1 MKKEMSNIEDFY
13 NKYFSKRDEIDI
25 QINGYLKKVK
35 INRNS
40 KEYIKIIKEVLEEH
54 DFIRKEQRMKRKSEL
69 EKECSKNIK
78 EIFSS
83 GKIREYDQFDRAIL
97 KNILVDTLETEL
109 KETLQKLKRYE
120 EIIQVSYDD
129 LRLIDYLR
137 KVETDTNIDN
147 IENLLN
153 DIYRTINN
161 KKLQVIK
168 DKKETR

>member
-1 MKKEMSNIEDFY
+1 
-13 NKYFSKRDEIDI
+13 
-25 QINGYLKKVK
+25 
-35 INRNS
+35 
-40 KEYIKIIKEVLEEH
+40 
-54 DFIRKEQRMKRKSEL
+54 MKRKSEL

-78 EIFSS
+78 EIFLS
-83 GKIREYDQFDRAIL
+83 GKIREYDILDRAIL

-120 EIIQVSYDD
+120 EVIQVSYDD

-147 IENLLN
+147 IDSLLN
-153 DIYRTINN
+153 DIYRINN
-161 KKLQVIK
+161 KIQLQAIK

>member
-1 MKKEMSNIEDFY
+1 
-13 NKYFSKRDEIDI
+13 
-25 QINGYLKKVK
+25 
-35 INRNS
+35 
-40 KEYIKIIKEVLEEH
+40 
-54 DFIRKEQRMKRKSEL
+54 MKRKSEL

-78 EIFSS
+78 EIFLS
-83 GKIREYDQFDRAIL
+83 GKIREYDIIDRAIL

-109 KETLQKLKRYE
+109 KEILQKLKRYE

-137 KVETDTNIDN
+137 NVETDINIDN
-147 IENLLN
+147 IKHLLN

-161 KKLQVIK
+161 KKLQAIK

>member
-1 MKKEMSNIEDFY
+1 
-13 NKYFSKRDEIDI
+13 
-25 QINGYLKKVK
+25 
-35 INRNS
+35 
-40 KEYIKIIKEVLEEH
+40 
-54 DFIRKEQRMKRKSEL
+54 MKRKSEL

-83 GKIREYDQFDRAIL
+83 GKIREYDQLDRVIL

-109 KETLQKLKRYE
+109 KETLQKLKKYE
-120 EIIQVSYDD
+120 EVIQVSYDD

-147 IENLLN
+147 IDNLLN
-153 DIYRTINN
+153 DIYRINN
-161 KKLQVIK
+161 KIQLQAIK

>member
-1 MKKEMSNIEDFY
+1 MKRKSNLEKECSKYIQETLNIEMSNIEDLY
-13 NKYFSKRDEIDI
+13 NKYFLKRDEIEI
-25 QINGYLKKVK
+25 KINGDIKKVK

-40 KEYIKIIKEVLEEH
+40 
-54 DFIRKEQRMKRKSEL
+54 
-69 EKECSKNIK
+69 KECSKNIK

-83 GKIREYDQFDRAIL
+83 GKIREYDQLDRVIL

-109 KETLQKLKRYE
+109 KETLQKLKKYE
-120 EIIQVSYDD
+120 EVIQVSYDD

-147 IENLLN
+147 IDSLLN
-153 DIYRTINN
+153 DIYRINN
-161 KKLQVIK
+161 KIKLQDIK

>member
-1 MKKEMSNIEDFY
+1 ME
-13 NKYFSKRDEIDI
+13 
-25 QINGYLKKVK
+25 
-35 INRNS
+35 
-40 KEYIKIIKEVLEEH
+40 
-54 DFIRKEQRMKRKSEL
+54 RKSKL

-83 GKIREYDQFDRAIL
+83 GKIREYDILDRAIL

-109 KETLQKLKRYE
+109 KETLQKLKRDE
-120 EIIQVSYDD
+120 EIVQVSYDD

-161 KKLQVIK
+161 KKLQAIK